1 MHSTAPQTNNR
12 SPDMPIMQQ
21 THKPECIV
29 SEKTCDDRHLLQVRD
44 LKIQTRGVLTVALFI
59 CIQK

>member
-1 MHSTAPQTNNR
+1 MHSTTPQTNDR
-12 SPDMPIMQQ
+12 SPDIMQQ

-44 LKIQTRGVLTVALFI
+44 LKIQTRGVVTVALFI